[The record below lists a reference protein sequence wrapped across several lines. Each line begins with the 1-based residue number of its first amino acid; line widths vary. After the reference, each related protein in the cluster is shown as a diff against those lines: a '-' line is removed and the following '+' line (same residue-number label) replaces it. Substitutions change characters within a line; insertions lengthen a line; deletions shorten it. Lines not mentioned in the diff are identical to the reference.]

1 VAAVLALVVSLVART
16 QRFTEPATLLREGA
30 QP

>member
-1 VAAVLALVVSLVART
+1 VLAIVVALVARP
-16 QRFTEPATLLREGA
+16 QRFTEPASLLREGA